1 MDDNDRVGVLVGW
14 SSQTF
19 GPNLILDI
27 QNYERSTW
35 HSGAEPDVT
44 RIFMT
49 RNQAA
54 LLANHLFEISG
65 TSPPKRPQGRFG
77 RLFG

>member
-1 MDDNDRVGVLVGW
+1 MEESDRVGVLVGW

-19 GPNLILDI
+19 GPNLIVDL
-27 QNYERSTW
+27 QSYERSTW
-35 HSGAEPDVT
+35 NSGENPEVT

-54 LLANHLFEISG
+54 LLASHLFEISG
-65 TSPPKRPQGRFG
+65 NSPPQRPSGRFG
-77 RLFG
+77 RFFG

>member
-1 MDDNDRVGVLVGW
+1 MKDGEQVGVLVGW

-19 GPNLILDI
+19 GPNLILDL
-27 QNYERSTW
+27 QTFERSSWDT
-35 HSGAEPDVT
+35 GEEPDIA
-44 RIFMT
+44 RIYMT

-54 LLANHLFEISG
+54 VLANHLFEISG
-65 TSPPKRPQGRFG
+65 TTPPKRPPGRFG